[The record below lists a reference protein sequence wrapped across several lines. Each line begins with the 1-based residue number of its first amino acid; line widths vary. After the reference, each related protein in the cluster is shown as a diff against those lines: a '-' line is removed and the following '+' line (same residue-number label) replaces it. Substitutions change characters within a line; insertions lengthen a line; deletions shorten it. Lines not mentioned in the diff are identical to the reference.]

1 MNLQGKDVKI
11 VSGKYAGL
19 VGSVEEVKTNGMARV
34 KVAGVLNNEPLDV
47 TVWLRKKQLEGGQ
60 HG

>member
-11 VSGKYAGL
+11 IGGKYAGL
-19 VGSVEEVKTNGMARV
+19 VGSVIEVKTNGMARM
-34 KVAGVLNNEPLDV
+34 KIAGVLNDQPLDV
-47 TVWLRKKQLEGGQ
+47 TVWLKVKQLEGGQ